1 MSVYSVYR
9 WDQGNFDYYESAGTQ
24 GLDSEPRT
32 LPRLSAPIGVAPEKA
47 LMALPSGARKV
58 GSGALPV
65 GELARGRGTGLG
77 DLDFAGIDLASPW
90 TWAAVTVIAVAVWT
104 WWKSR

>member
-9 WDQGNFDYYESAGTQ
+9 WDQGNFDYYEGAGTQ

-47 LMALPSGARKV
+47 LMALPAGARKV

-65 GELARGRGTGLG
+65 GELARARGTGLG
-77 DLDFAGIDLASPW
+77 LGDFDLASPW
-90 TWAAVTVIAVAVWT
+90 TWVAVTVVAVAVWT
-104 WWKSR
+104 WLRR